1 MRAVAQIEIDEIL
14 VGHFGFLGQRF
25 EVGNHIRSQ
34 AERDLLPKVPGEGF
48 LTESVKSYS
57 FLILSDLLRLVIV
70 FS

>member
-1 MRAVAQIEIDEIL
+1 
-14 VGHFGFLGQRF
+14 
-25 EVGNHIRSQ
+25 
-34 AERDLLPKVPGEGF
+34 VPGEGF